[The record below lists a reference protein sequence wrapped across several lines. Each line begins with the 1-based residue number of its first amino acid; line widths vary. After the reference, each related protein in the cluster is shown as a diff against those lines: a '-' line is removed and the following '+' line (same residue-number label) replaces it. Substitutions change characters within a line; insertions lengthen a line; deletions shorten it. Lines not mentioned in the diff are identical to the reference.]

1 MIRGSFLMYK
11 ISIIIP
17 CLNMDNYI
25 EQCIGS
31 ILNQT
36 FRDLE
41 VLIIDAGSIDGTL
54 EKLQRWLAVL
64 QL

>member
-1 MIRGSFLMYK
+1 MYK

-41 VLIIDAGSIDGTL
+41 VLIIDAGSIRKIT
-54 EKLQRWLAVL
+54 KI
-64 QL
+64 